1 MPDAFRGWPTG
12 VTGRKQVREM
22 NFWEQQAEAINYAR
36 NKGIKVENVRYMY
49 NYVPAMEVKEDC
61 FIVFGNSV
69 FKFGGGT
76 VGPLAREVSPEEM
89 EEIIYL
95 ARAYM
100 RSGVHGMLQVVL
112 CAEANNRN
120 EAVFDRE
127 AIDLDEG
134 RLPADVPVIEYRKKY
149 LSEMGIQWHIISDK
163 MRIKL
168 ESLIK

>member
-1 MPDAFRGWPTG
+1 
-12 VTGRKQVREM
+12 
-22 NFWEQQAEAINYAR
+22 
-36 NKGIKVENVRYMY
+36 
-49 NYVPAMEVKEDC
+49 
-61 FIVFGNSV
+61 
-69 FKFGGGT
+69 
-76 VGPLAREVSPEEM
+76 
-89 EEIIYL
+89 
-95 ARAYM
+95 M